1 MKLSVIVPTYR
12 RPELLKRCLTS
23 LCHQQIDRTLY
34 EVIVVTDGPDAE
46 TRMIVESEAAKTEV
60 SLRYLALP
68 QKKGPAAAR
77 NLGWQSARGSLVL
90 FTDDDCIP
98 AESWISSF
106 HKASGDKELAAFTGR
121 VIVPVSSRPTD
132 FEKNTKGL
140 ETAEFI
146 TANCA
151 CSIQAL
157 QLTGG
162 FDERFTMAWREDSD
176 LEFEL
181 LKAGIPIRKVES
193 AVVTHPVRKAPWGVS
208 LKEQK
213 KGIFNA
219 LLYKKFP
226 ELYRQKIQSGIS
238 WNYVWIITAFS
249 AGVLAFVSGNG
260 QTGFYLLLIWFALT
274 AEFIYRRLKGT
285 SRSLSHV
292 GEMILTSLAI
302 PFLSLYWQLYGAIK
316 YRVVFL

>member
-1 MKLSVIVPTYR
+1 MKLSVIVPTFR
-12 RPELLKRCLTS
+12 RPELLKRCLLA
-23 LCHQQIDRTLY
+23 LCNQQFEKTAY
-34 EVIVVTDGPDAE
+34 EIIVVTDGPDAE

-60 SLRYLALP
+60 SLRCFALP
-68 QKKGPAAAR
+68 EKKGPAAAR
-77 NLGWQSARGSLVL
+77 NLGWQSARGRLIL

-98 AESWISSF
+98 STIWISSF
-106 HKASGDKELAAFTGR
+106 YEVADGRELAAFTGK
-121 VIVPVSSRPTD
+121 VNVPISDAPTD
-132 FEKNTKGL
+132 FEKNTQGL

-151 CSIQAL
+151 CTIKAL

-176 LEFEL
+176 LEFKL
-181 LKAGIPIRKVES
+181 LKAGISILRVES

-226 ELYRQKIQSGIS
+226 ELYREKIQSGIA
-238 WNYVWIITAFS
+238 WNYIWIIVSFS
-249 AGVLAFVSGNG
+249 AGVLALATGHAT
-260 QTGFYLLLIWFALT
+260 TGFYFLMIWFGLT
-274 AEFIYRRLKGT
+274 AEFINRRLKGT
-285 SRSLSHV
+285 SRSWSHV